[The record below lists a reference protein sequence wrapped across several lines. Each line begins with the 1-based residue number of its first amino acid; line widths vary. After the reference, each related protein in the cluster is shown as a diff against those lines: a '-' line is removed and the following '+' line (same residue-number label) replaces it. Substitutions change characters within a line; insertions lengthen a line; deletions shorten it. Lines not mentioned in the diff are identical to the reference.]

1 MAAADL
7 FVLPSTLEGCP
18 ISLLEAMAAGRP
30 VVASRVGGIP
40 EVVRSVK
47 HGTLVPAKDPAAL
60 AEAIQDL
67 ATDDR
72 RRDEIGRYN
81 RTFAKEELSWTHV
94 AERTLEVY
102 ETAIGNSRME

>member
-18 ISLLEAMAAGRP
+18 ISLLEAMAAGRA

-40 EVVRSVK
+40 ELVSSAK

-60 AEAIQDL
+60 AGAILEL
-67 ATDDR
+67 ATDDGR
-72 RRDEIGRYN
+72 REEIGKFN
-81 RTFAKEELSWTHV
+81 RTFAKEELSWTHA
-94 AERTLEVY
+94 AECTLDVY
-102 ETAIGNSRME
+102 AAAIEN